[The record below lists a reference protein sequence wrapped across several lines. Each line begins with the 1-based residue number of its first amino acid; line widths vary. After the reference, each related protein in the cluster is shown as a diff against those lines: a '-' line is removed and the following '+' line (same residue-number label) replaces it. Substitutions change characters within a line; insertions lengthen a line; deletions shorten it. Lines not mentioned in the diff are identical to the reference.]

1 MELHQLRYVLA
12 IADSGNFTKAAASVF
27 VSQPSLSQ
35 QIAKL
40 ESELDN
46 KLFHRLG
53 RRAVPTAAGEIL
65 IQRARKI
72 LFEVENVASEIHD
85 DPKLGGQITVGVIQT
100 VAPYLLPKLIE
111 RTQKTYPFLEINS
124 YEGFRGDL
132 VAGVIDGRIDLAIVA
147 LPIRDS
153 RLATESFFTEPL
165 LLAVGR
171 QHPLASKRRFTAA
184 DLETETFIMMGRSS
198 TLTDQVQQFCG
209 EHDFEPKIGFRCA
222 QVETLKSL
230 VALGL
235 GIAILPKM
243 AQHPADHDTL
253 VYRQIFGR
261 TPTREIGMIRHLQ
274 RYKSQG
280 TRQFLEVLHTVMR
293 TYEEA

>member
-12 IADSGNFTKAAASVF
+12 IADTGNFTKAAAATF

-35 QIAKL
+35 QVAKL
-40 ESELDN
+40 ESELDH

-100 VAPYLLPKLIE
+100 VAPYVLPKLID
-111 RTQKTYPFLEINS
+111 RTQKRYPHLEINS

-132 VAGVIDGRIDLAIVA
+132 VDGVVDGRIDLAIVA

-153 RLATESFFTEPL
+153 RLAAETLFSEPL
-165 LLAVGR
+165 MLAVSR
-171 QHPLASKRRFTAA
+171 QHPLASKRRFLAK
-184 DLETETFIMMGRSS
+184 DLEKETFIMMGRSS

-222 QVETLKSL
+222 QVQTLKSL
-230 VALGL
+230 VGLGL
-235 GIAILPKM
+235 GIAILPKL
-243 AQHPADHDTL
+243 AQDPADHDSL
-253 VYRQIFGR
+253 VYRQIAGR
-261 TPTREIGMIRHLQ
+261 TPTREIGIIRHLQ
-274 RYKSQG
+274 RYQSQG
-280 TRQFLEVLHTVMR
+280 TRQFMEVLQDVIR
-293 TYEEA
+293 P